1 MQKYNKKATVK
12 IQIYIFIVY
21 SYDMIKRW
29 FDMYLVLNLTVMI
42 LKQSDV
48 YKYHIGEYSNRIS

>member
-1 MQKYNKKATVK
+1 M
-12 IQIYIFIVY
+12 F
-21 SYDMIKRW
+21 
-29 FDMYLVLNLTVMI
+29 LVLNLTVMI